1 MDRAKME
8 KMLDQGTDNALLR
21 YTLGSLCLKDKA
33 FEVAVEHLRRALQQ
47 DEQHS
52 ASWKLYGKALAEL
65 GRTKEAIIAYDK
77 GIAVAEAKGDV
88 QAVKEMQVFRKRL
101 VVE

>member
-1 MDRAKME
+1 MDREALE
-8 KMLDQGTDNALLR
+8 KMLAQGQDNALLR
-21 YTLGSLCLKDKA
+21 YTLGSICLKEKA
-33 FEVAVEHLRRALQQ
+33 YESAAEHLQRALEM

-52 ASWKLYGKALAEL
+52 ASWKLYAKALTQL
-65 GRTKEAIIAYDK
+65 GRTDEAIAAYDQ

-101 VVE
+101 G

>member
-1 MDRAKME
+1 MDREALE
-8 KMLDQGTDNALLR
+8 KMLAQGQDNALLR
-21 YTLGSLCLKDKA
+21 YTLGSICLKEKA
-33 FEVAVEHLRRALQQ
+33 YESAAEHLQRALEM

-52 ASWKLYGKALAEL
+52 ASWKLYAKALTQL
-65 GRTKEAIIAYDK
+65 GRTDKAIAAYDQ

-101 VVE
+101 G

>member
-1 MDRAKME
+1 MDAAALE
-8 KMLDQGTDNALLR
+8 KMLEQGQDNALLR
-21 YTLGSLCLKDKA
+21 YTLGSIYLKEKS
-33 FEVAVEHLRRALQQ
+33 FEAAAAHLQRALEQ

-65 GRTKEAIIAYDK
+65 GRTDEAIEAYDK

-88 QAVKEMQVFRKRL
+88 QAVKEMRVFRKRL
-101 VVE
+101 G